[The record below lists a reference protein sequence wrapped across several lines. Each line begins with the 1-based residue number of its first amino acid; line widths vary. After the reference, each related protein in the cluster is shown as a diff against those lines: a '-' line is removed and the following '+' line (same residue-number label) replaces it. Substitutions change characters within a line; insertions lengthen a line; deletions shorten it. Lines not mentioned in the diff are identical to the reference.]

1 MSRDWPQDINDMHTK
16 YGVRNAV
23 KEFDSEKLRA
33 FLRFRLDFLH
43 EELGE
48 TEKAAAANQPIDSEE
63 VVDGLI
69 DLCVVA
75 IGTLDALG
83 VDPYKAWDEVHRAN
97 MSKEVG
103 VKESRPNPL
112 GLPDLIKPTM
122 ETHGRDWEAPSHANN
137 HGLLQDL

>member
-48 TEKAAAANQPIDSEE
+48 TENAAAANQPIDSEE

-122 ETHGRDWEAPSHANN
+122 ETHGRDWVAPSHKGN

>member
-48 TEKAAAANQPIDSEE
+48 TEKAAANQSIDSEE

-112 GLPDLIKPTM
+112 GLPDLIKPK
-122 ETHGRDWEAPSHANN
+122 DWKGPSHKNN
-137 HGLLQDL
+137 HGLLSEL

>member
-1 MSRDWPQDINDMHTK
+1 MSKDWCKDINDMHTK

-23 KEFDSEKLRA
+23 KNFDSVMLRS

-48 TEKAAAANQPIDSEE
+48 TENAAKAGIPIDAEE

-83 VDPYKAWDEVHRAN
+83 VDAHQAWDEVHQAN

-103 VKESRPNPL
+103 VKETRPNPL
-112 GLPDLIKPTM
+112 GLPDLVKPT
-122 ETHGRDWEAPSHANN
+122 GWIAPSHDGN
-137 HGLLQDL
+137 HGLLNGI